1 MGDIYSY
8 SYSIPYLFFIIIL
21 FILAYF
27 EDKSQCIK
35 QKNNYIYIAEIL
47 LILFFGL
54 RGFVQSDFQNYYP
67 WFEYLPTLWEINDF
81 ESAFEENYEPGFVLL
96 SIMCKSISS
105 NYFVWIFIFSL
116 IDIIL
121 LKKIFN
127 QYSVNCCLSFAI
139 YFAIGALIMEFNLM
153 RNIKAILILVYA
165 IKYIRYKQMWKF
177 FLCVIIATL
186 FHITAIIFV
195 PLYFVLDKKW
205 PKSVLLM
212 IFIVCV
218 TVLISQVKLLSIV
231 LPKITTFLGGV
242 YIKKAELYDV
252 SGMLDVSYGISF
264 GFIERSV
271 TFFMVYLFY
280 DKWVDKTGN
289 RYIFPN
295 MIVIYF
301 MCFSLLAEMSVLL
314 ERFAY
319 YFALSYSIFYP
330 NLVKHIRTKFSRVV
344 LVYFIVGIFTLKIVQ
359 QTQTIVFKYDNI
371 LFGIESYEKRL
382 GTFNFFLANID

>member
-1 MGDIYSY
+1 
-8 SYSIPYLFFIIIL
+8 
-21 FILAYF
+21 
-27 EDKSQCIK
+27 
-35 QKNNYIYIAEIL
+35 
-47 LILFFGL
+47 
-54 RGFVQSDFQNYYP
+54 
-67 WFEYLPTLWEINDF
+67 
-81 ESAFEENYEPGFVLL
+81 
-96 SIMCKSISS
+96 
-105 NYFVWIFIFSL
+105 
-116 IDIIL
+116 
-121 LKKIFN
+121 
-127 QYSVNCCLSFAI
+127 
-139 YFAIGALIMEFNLM
+139 MEFNLM

-382 GTFNFFLANID
+382 GTLNFFLANID